1 MVEFSYNH
9 SRVHDGILGIE
20 RHQIPCIVGIYPEE
34 RVKEQSLFIDVKIKL
49 DLSACYASRQME
61 DTVDYVL
68 IAQACTELAQ
78 KNQYLLLE
86 TFAFD
91 ILDHCLKHFRAEW
104 AWVRIQKPSA
114 LPSAACA
121 FVEFER
127 SKSKD

>member
-1 MVEFSYNH
+1 MVKFSCNQSKAHY
-9 SRVHDGILGIE
+9 GILGIKQ
-20 RHQIPCIVGIYPEE
+20 HQIQCIVGIYPNE

-49 DLSACYASRQME
+49 DLSACLASGQME

-78 KNQYLLLE
+78 KNQYVLLE

-91 ILDHCLKHFRAEW
+91 LLDHCLKHFRAEW